1 MSVSY
6 DSMSLSK
13 HNRTVFLSSFDPQDD
28 IYVSVNIPEID
39 INILGENNIDSSSPE
54 NLYIQGEG
62 PDGLFP
68 SNKRIGAD
76 IDSYNFYRDGIV
88 FFLIDSD
95 ADPAGHGIDTLMTH
109 GSAGD
114 GLGLLSPTDHLET
127 TSVNMSGHI
136 ASLAIDLSGGY
147 CLSTKFRDVSTGLT
161 ERTPKS
167 ITLRVSGDTTYQHLT
182 TKVLDE
188 SELFN
193 FNTKNKNI
201 RVRLSNNLTTYQLD
215 FRNNMFDEYTNVFT
229 FNTGLDPSVIPY
241 RVKFGIAYSGKL
253 RLPVKDVTFS
263 GTVSA

>member
-6 DSMSLSK
+6 DSMSLTK

-39 INILGENNIDSSSPE
+39 INILGENNLDSSSPE
-54 NLYIQGEG
+54 NLYITDENGFPEG
-62 PDGLFP
+62 K
-68 SNKRIGAD
+68 NIGAD

-136 ASLAIDLSGGY
+136 ASIAVDLSGGY
-147 CLSTKFRDVSTGLT
+147 CLSTKFRDVSTGLAQ
-161 ERTPKS
+161 RSPKS

-201 RVRLSNNLTTYQLD
+201 RVRFSNNLTTYQLD
-215 FRNNMFDEYTNVFT
+215 YRNDIFNEYTNVFT
-229 FNTGLDPSVIPY
+229 FNTGLDPSIIPY

-263 GTVSA
+263 GTVSG

>member
-13 HNRTVFLSSFDPQDD
+13 HNRVVFNPELSSFDPQDD

-54 NLYIQGEG
+54 NLYIQGEE
-62 PDGLFP
+62 PNGLFP
-68 SNKRIGAD
+68 SNRNIGVD

-114 GLGLLSPTDHLET
+114 GLGLLSPTAYAPTSGEELST

-136 ASLAIDLSGGY
+136 ASIAVDLSGGY
-147 CLSTKFRDVSTGLT
+147 CLSNNFIDVSTGLT

-201 RVRLSNNLTTYQLD
+201 RVRFSNNLTSYQLD
-215 FRNNMFDEYTNVFT
+215 YRN
-229 FNTGLDPSVIPY
+229 
-241 RVKFGIAYSGKL
+241 
-253 RLPVKDVTFS
+253 
-263 GTVSA
+263 